1 MILIGSNAALQHDK
15 SWSSPSDIDVIATF
29 EELTRFLEELDLK
42 AIPISKDK
50 YLTNWLGKHTEIEI
64 AWPGSSGADLIDI
77 LDRPDQD
84 TKEIVF
90 NGVDM
95 TLPSMDWL
103 FTLKASH
110 RYLKN
115 SPHFLKTMSDYF
127 YMKNDLRCKISDKEW
142 FKKREKETYT
152 KPRPKLNQSKKDFFK
167 GDGIVYKYD
176 HDTIHESVMHLE
188 KPAYMYYKIDDEEVL
203 CSKDKWDSVSDEIK
217 KYGVLEE
224 SYVLA
229 LERSQ
234 IPFEN
239 EISPRQSF
247 FIALKK
253 VCTSITSGWFRE
265 YAYENYPEIAAM
277 YNSNY
282 VTKFK
287 NGVENGT
294 VKPFQNL

>member
-1 MILIGSNAALQHDK
+1 MLLIGSFAALHHDD
-15 SWSSPSDIDVIATF
+15 SWKTPEDIDLIATF
-29 EELTRFLEELDLK
+29 EEMTEFLQRNNLN

-50 YLTNWLGKHTEIEI
+50 YYTNWVGHNTEIEI
-64 AWPGSSGADLIDI
+64 AWPGSTAEELISIVDGDEI
-77 LDRPDQD
+77 IFN
-84 TKEIVF
+84 KEKVVI
-90 NGVDM
+90 
-95 TLPSMDWL
+95 PSMDWL

-127 YMKNDLRCKISDKEW
+127 YMKNDLDCKIANQEW

-167 GDGIVYKYD
+167 GDGVVYKYD
-176 HDTIHESVMHLE
+176 HDTIHESVKHLD
-188 KPAYMYYKIDDEEVL
+188 KPAYMFYKSEDTEVF
-203 CSKDKWDSVSDEIK
+203 CSKKMWDEVSEKIK

-234 IPFEN
+234 IPFRDN
-239 EISPRQSF
+239 ISPRQSF
-247 FIALKK
+247 LIALRK

-265 YAYENYPEIAAM
+265 YAYENYPEIVAM
-277 YNSNY
+277 YDSGY
-282 VTKFK
+282 VDKFRK
-287 NGVENGT
+287 GVESGL
-294 VKPFQNL
+294 VKPHQE